1 MTYIGCINGAG
12 CVYAEVLSNT
22 ALGAPWS
29 GGNADGFAQNYL
41 RSCDIGS
48 HDEAGVFYLSSRMGG
63 LESPR
68 QSSGPLVEVEGS
80 DSWLRPSTAASWMP
94 ALTAT
99 MPRSTI
105 MGAIHGEKSAKRNG
119 ALMRLSALRA
129 AALHRQLRC
138 VFWLVSPPQRPD
150 TVCLGVL
157 CTSTAHEN
165 FLGAS
170 GLVFFQN
177 LCRDV
182 LANPSTCDRA

>member
-1 MTYIGCINGAG
+1 MTYIGCINFAG

-68 QSSGPLVEVEGS
+68 QSSGTLVEVEGS

-99 MPRSTI
+99 MPRSTSTI

-119 ALMRLSALRA
+119 PLMRLSALRA

-150 TVCLGVL
+150 TVWLGVL
-157 CTSTAHEN
+157 CRRTAHETIPWC
-165 FLGAS
+165 LRS
-170 GLVFFQN
+170 RVFSESLQGRPCKTFN
-177 LCRDV
+177 M
-182 LANPSTCDRA
+182 

>member
-68 QSSGPLVEVEGS
+68 LSSGLLVEVEGS
-80 DSWLRPSTAASWMP
+80 HSWLRPSTAASWMP

-150 TVCLGVL
+150 TVCLCGL
-157 CTSTAHEN
+157 CRRTAHN
-165 FLGAS
+165 
-170 GLVFFQN
+170 N
-177 LCRDV
+177 
-182 LANPSTCDRA
+182 STGPTCSCFSESLQGRHCKPLSM